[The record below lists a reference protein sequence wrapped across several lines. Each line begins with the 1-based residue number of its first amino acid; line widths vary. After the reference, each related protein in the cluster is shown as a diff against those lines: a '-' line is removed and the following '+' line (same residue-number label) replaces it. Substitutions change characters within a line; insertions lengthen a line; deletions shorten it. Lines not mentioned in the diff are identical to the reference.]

1 MASVSNFGTIHIWAT
16 NYQEN
21 WSAFAPDFKELEE
34 NIDYEERE
42 DEFDIVMLCVP
53 DPHSR
58 SKAFKDSSLITGI
71 FSLPVLSH

>member
-1 MASVSNFGTIHIWAT
+1 VSSYGTIHIWAT

-42 DEFDIVMLCVP
+42 DEFDIVWIP
-53 DPHSR
+53 
-58 SKAFKDSSLITGI
+58 FSSL
-71 FSLPVLSH
+71 SVLPKSYVVQYEMRNTSQIDS